1 MGNNCR
7 EYESYRA
14 NEAFSRKGRK
24 QHVCK
29 RCVQHRD
36 YRNEIRSWLKS
47 TQLSKGHMKRLKMYM
62 GMSNEKTIS
71 LATLVYRVGEVA
83 PEKMNR
89 VETLKNVQ
97 PDLLSE
103 LEAVGLLGIM
113 KRIEQEEDS

>member
-1 MGNNCR
+1 MGYYCR
-7 EYESYRA
+7 ECESYRP

-29 RCVQHRD
+29 RCIRHRG

-47 TQLSKGHMKRLKMYM
+47 TQLSKGNMKRLKQYM
-62 GMSNEKTIS
+62 GMSNEETIS

-89 VETLKNVQ
+89 VETLKNAQ
-97 PDLLSE
+97 PELLSE

-113 KRIEQEEDS
+113 KRIEQEEES